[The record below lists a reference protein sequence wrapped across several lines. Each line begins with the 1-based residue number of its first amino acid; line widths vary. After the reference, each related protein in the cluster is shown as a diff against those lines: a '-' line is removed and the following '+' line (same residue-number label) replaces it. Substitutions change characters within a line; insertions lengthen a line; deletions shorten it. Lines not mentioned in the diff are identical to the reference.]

1 MRRFSIILAL
11 ALICSCGPDEGIS
24 QVSKCNVSLKPLSR
38 VDASGAPAGDVK
50 VKWAAGDVLL
60 LSSEASGAPKTVTV
74 SQDMISGE
82 ELVVNVSALS
92 GAQYFAKV
100 PSAGADNDIKQVYDG
115 SLKSAYYAAGGCH
128 EGEESATLEPQLGVL
143 ELSVSKTG
151 IYAVRLT
158 AEADIFPEVIGY
170 KSGRFNAKSA
180 VSSVTVDAL
189 SPVRLFVPIVPGGN
203 ISGCTI
209 EFLNEF
215 GQTLASST
223 CEVNTPVASGCSLN
237 LGQVDAGVDIP
248 SQGTDLTAG
257 MEAAAAIMP
266 KMGIGL
272 NLCGTFDDVLPYQGV
287 SGDRSDPLTFETLHK
302 QGVTTQTTMDATYE
316 AGFRC
321 MRIPITWY
329 AHMDNTLAAID
340 KVFLDRIEEVVNYAL
355 NAGLYCIINVH
366 HDTGTNVNTWM
377 WADMGMYP
385 DIAPRFKNIW
395 GQIARR
401 FRDYD
406 DRLLFESYNE
416 LLDTLKSWGYPKVS
430 GAFEAANRLNQDFVN
445 TVRSTGGKNY
455 ARNLIVTTYA
465 ASASLNTLQQFT
477 MPSDKLPGRLIAQ
490 VHSYVPYNF
499 CRADSDVQ
507 VEFTDSDIPAV
518 EDVFTQIKQGLQD
531 RGIPCILGEYGAFPV
546 STRTQAHL
554 GRHAAVYTR
563 NALKNGVVPVY
574 WYNPMAYQNR
584 TIGQWSLPELKDS
597 LITAYKKFLNN

>member
-1 MRRFSIILAL
+1 MKKISTAL
-11 ALICSCGPDEGIS
+11 VLVLLCACGPKENPADS
-24 QVSKCNVSLKPLSR
+24 SVCNVSLQPLRR
-38 VDASGAPAGDVK
+38 VDATGASAGELS

-60 LSSEASGAPKTVTV
+60 LSSDALDSGETV
-74 SQDMISGE
+74 SVSPGMISGNSID
-82 ELVVNVSALS
+82 VNVSSFS
-92 GAQYFAKV
+92 GNLFFAKV
-100 PSAGADNDIKQVYDG
+100 PDVNPVYDG
-115 SLKSAYYAAGGCH
+115 SLKSAYYAAGGCRK
-128 EGEESATLEPQLGVL
+128 GEESAILKPQLGVL
-143 ELSVSKTG
+143 EFSVSKSG
-151 IYAVRLT
+151 AYAIRIS
-158 AEADIFPEVIGY
+158 ADSDIFPNSVSYDY
-170 KSGRFNAKSA
+170 KTGGISVKATG
-180 VSSVTVDAL
+180 SSVTIDAL
-189 SPVRLFVPIVPGGN
+189 SPVRLFIPIVPGGQLY
-203 ISGCTI
+203 GCI
-209 EFLNEF
+209 FEFLNEN
-215 GQTLASST
+215 GQTMASIN
-223 CEVNTPVASGCSLN
+223 CESSQSVPSGTALN
-237 LGQVDAGVDIP
+237 LGQVDAGVDFP

-257 MEAAAAIMP
+257 MEDAAAIMP

-416 LLDTLKSWGYPKVS
+416 LLDTRKSWGYPKVS

-584 TIGQWSLPELKDS
+584 TTGQWSLPELKDS
-597 LITAYKKFLNN
+597 LITAYKEFLNN

>member
-1 MRRFSIILAL
+1 MKKISTAL
-11 ALICSCGPDEGIS
+11 LLVLFCACGPKEDPADRS
-24 QVSKCNVSLKPLSR
+24 VCNVALQPLRR
-38 VDASGAPAGDVK
+38 VDATGTSAGELS
-50 VKWAAGDVLL
+50 VKWVTGDIVL
-60 LSSEASGAPKTVTV
+60 LSSDASDSGETV
-74 SQDMISGE
+74 SVSPEMISGNSIA
-82 ELVVNVSALS
+82 VNVSSFS
-92 GAQYFAKV
+92 GNLYFVKV
-100 PSAGADNDIKQVYDG
+100 PDVNPVYDG
-115 SLKSAYYAAGGCH
+115 SLKSAYYAAGGCRK
-128 EGEESATLEPQLGVL
+128 GEESALLTPRLGVL
-143 ELSVSKTG
+143 ELSVSKSG
-151 IYAVRLT
+151 VYAIRIS
-158 AEADIFPEVIGY
+158 ADSDIFPSKVSYDFKTGGISVKAAG
-170 KSGRFNAKSA
+170 
-180 VSSVTVDAL
+180 SSVTIDAL
-189 SPVRLFVPIVPGGN
+189 SPVRIFVPIVPEGQL
-203 ISGCTI
+203 SGCI
-209 EFLNEF
+209 FEFLNEN
-215 GQTLASST
+215 GQTMASFN
-223 CEVNTPVASGCSLN
+223 CEASLTVPSGTALN
-237 LGQVDAGVDIP
+237 LGQVDAGVDFP
-248 SQGTDLTAG
+248 SQGTDLTVG
-257 MEAAAAIMP
+257 MEDAAAIMP

-287 SGDRSDPLTFETLHK
+287 SGDRSDPISFETLHK
-302 QGVTTQTTMDATYE
+302 QGVTTQATMDATYE

-329 AHMDNTLAAID
+329 AHMDNTLASID

-366 HDTGTNVNTWM
+366 HDNGDNVNTWM
-377 WADMGMYP
+377 WADMDLYP
-385 DIAPRFKNIW
+385 DISPRFKNIW

-416 LLDTLKSWGYPKVS
+416 LLDTRKSWGYPKVS
-430 GAFEAANRLNQDFVN
+430 SAFEAANRLNQDFVN

-499 CRADSDVQ
+499 CRADKDVQ
-507 VEFTDSDIPAV
+507 VEFPDSDIPAV

-546 STRTQAHL
+546 STRTQTQL

-584 TIGQWSLPELKDS
+584 TTGQWSLPELKDS
-597 LITAYKKFLNN
+597 LITAYKEFLNN